1 MEVAEKKVTTKRRS
15 LFARLGDRKM
25 YSAVLLTS
33 RLIFAVCQ
41 LSVALDTWST
51 FKKLSRVP
59 AEGNYDMS
67 LKTLLNY
74 KGDLDWVP
82 KITRKMYMHETYGAN
97 RLFNLYLI
105 RLSHYFHRR
114 ITSFLLYFAITVF
127 LLLIV
132 LSAFD
137 LFVMFQ
143 SKTRR
148 ERMRTALVF
157 TRTMLYS
164 ALFGVVLSQFIFILY
179 YRTSLCSMETMHPE
193 LFVKPTDNTVRLEFL
208 QAGTCKMTQRFSAT
222 FLMSFLTLVPDAF
235 LVIVSII
242 PALRIHSV
250 VNGLK
255 YFVAIFFFISA
266 FLVMDF
272 RSYLAVGTDPY
283 VLDFG
288 IHRFNEEAVASGRA
302 GEAIKLFH
310 QQKSFKMF
318 SVKDSITLQV
328 GRALKDYVKGRSR
341 PVDAKFQVTQ
351 ELDRTQNL
359 IAHFNYA
366 KQIYAQWDHS
376 SRFYSYFGVYATF
389 LSLVDALSGT
399 VMVIKRHRFLVP
411 LIAILNF
418 IYAFTNIVHC
428 ILVQFPFIQ
437 ARFFCRIKL
446 YTPDEGGIMFET
458 LAISDLMCKIKDV
471 YIICFTL
478 IILLVVLALINVAN
492 LYFLRKRK

>member
-1 MEVAEKKVTTKRRS
+1 MGVAEKKVTIQRRS
-15 LFARLGDRKM
+15 LFARLGDKKI
-25 YSAVLLTS
+25 YSFALLIS
-33 RLIFAVCQ
+33 RIIFAVCQ

-51 FKKLSRVP
+51 FKKLSRIP

-82 KITRKMYMHETYGAN
+82 TITKKQYMHDTYGAN

-105 RLSHYFHRR
+105 RLSHYFHSR
-114 ITSFLLYFAITVF
+114 ITSFLLYFSITLF
-127 LLLIV
+127 LLMIF

-137 LFVMFQ
+137 LFQMFL
-143 SKTRR
+143 SKMRR
-148 ERMRTALVF
+148 ERIRTGLVL
-157 TRTMLYS
+157 TRTLLYS
-164 ALFGVVLSQFIFILY
+164 ALFGAMLSQFIFILY
-179 YRTSLCSMETMHPE
+179 YRTSLCSMETMYPE
-193 LFVKPTDNTVRLEFL
+193 LFFKPTDNTVRLEFL
-208 QAGTCKMTQRFSAT
+208 QAGTCKMTQRFTAT
-222 FLMSFLTLVPDAF
+222 YLMSFLTLLPDSF
-235 LVIVSII
+235 LIIVSII

-272 RSYLAVGTDPY
+272 RSYISVGTDPY

-288 IHRFNEEAVASGRA
+288 IHRFNEEVVASGRPN
-302 GEAIKLFH
+302 EAIKLYH

-341 PVDAKFQVTQ
+341 TVEFKFQVTP
-351 ELDRTQNL
+351 EMDRTQNL

-376 SRFYSYFGVYATF
+376 SRFYAYFGIYATF
-389 LSLVDALSGT
+389 LSVVDALSGT

-411 LIAILNF
+411 LIAVLNF

-446 YTPDEGGIMFET
+446 YTPDEAGIMFET

-471 YIICFTL
+471 YIICFSL
-478 IILLVVLALINVAN
+478 IILLVMLALVNVAN